1 MSDLLTWSAALVTV
15 ALLVGY
21 ELALLVEQRRRP
33 ARLGRSAHATLR
45 QEWFAAVSA
54 LPGSEILAV
63 QTLRNSLMS
72 ATMTASTALLALI
85 GAATLS
91 APSLHASFSDTAGLP
106 YLSARLALELVLVAL
121 LFASIVSSAMAVRFY
136 NHVGFICGM
145 PVGSDAR
152 QHWTTAGTRYVRR
165 AGLLYSWGLRH
176 LIFVAPILASIVHPL
191 AGPPAAIIIIVVMYG
206 FDHRGVD
213 EPPLP

>member
-1 MSDLLTWSAALVTV
+1 MSDLLTWPAPLVTV

-54 LPGSEILAV
+54 HPGSEILAV

-91 APSLHASFSDTAGLP
+91 APSSTPASAIPRF
-106 YLSARLALELVLVAL
+106 ALFERTTRTGTRADRTVV
-121 LFASIVSSAMAVRFY
+121 ASIVSSAMAVRFY

-165 AGLLYSWGLRH
+165 AGFST
-176 LIFVAPILASIVHPL
+176 
-191 AGPPAAIIIIVVMYG
+191 AGG
-206 FDHRGVD
+206 FGI
-213 EPPLP
+213 